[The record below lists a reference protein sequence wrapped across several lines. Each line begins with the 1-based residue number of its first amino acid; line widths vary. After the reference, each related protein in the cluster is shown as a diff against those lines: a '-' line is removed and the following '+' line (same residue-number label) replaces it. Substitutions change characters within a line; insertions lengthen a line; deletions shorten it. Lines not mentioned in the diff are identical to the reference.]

1 MTRRFWSGA
10 AVVAATAAL
19 SLATPF
25 AQTVKVDLS
34 KEVVGRTPVTFE
46 PMMGTW
52 VVAEDGGQKVIKI
65 DGAAYRA
72 TLDPAARNLIDTAR
86 KFYGTSNEELM
97 DNAKQFA
104 TFPIAVLKG
113 LDNFSNGT
121 ISLKFKTVAGNSDRA
136 SGILFNI
143 KPNGDWLSVRYND
156 TEHNIALWE
165 FHNGVRRRII
175 GGRGQVLTD
184 PADRE
189 KWHELTLTVADGKN
203 LTTTLNGATVL
214 EYVLGSEPGPGRNGA
229 PPNPE
234 LLPSNNP
241 VLRPPVA
248 GKVGLWSKGDSTS
261 YFKDYLVTHQK

>member
-1 MTRRFWSGA
+1 MIRRSWWVAGGA
-10 AVVAATAAL
+10 GAFAVLAL
-19 SLATPF
+19 VTVQ
-25 AQTVKVDLS
+25 AQTVRVDLS
-34 KEVVGRTPVTFE
+34 KETAGKTPATFE

-52 VVAEDGGQKVIKI
+52 VIAEDGGEKVVKV

-104 TFPIAVLKG
+104 VFPVAVLRG
-113 LDNFSNGT
+113 VESFSNGSL
-121 ISLKFKTVAGNSDRA
+121 SLKFKTVAGNSDRA
-136 SGILFNI
+136 SGILFNV

-165 FHNGVRRRII
+165 FHNGVRRRIV
-175 GGRGQVLTD
+175 GGRGQVLAD

-189 KWHELTLTVADGKN
+189 KWHELTLTVTEGKN
-203 LTTTLNGATVL
+203 LKTTLDGATVL
-214 EYVLGSEPGPGRNGA
+214 EYVLGTEPGPGRNGA
-229 PPNPE
+229 PPNPD
-234 LLPSNNP
+234 LFPANNP

-248 GKVGLWSKGDSTS
+248 GKVGLWSKSDSTS
-261 YFKDYLVTHQK
+261 YFKDYIVTHQK